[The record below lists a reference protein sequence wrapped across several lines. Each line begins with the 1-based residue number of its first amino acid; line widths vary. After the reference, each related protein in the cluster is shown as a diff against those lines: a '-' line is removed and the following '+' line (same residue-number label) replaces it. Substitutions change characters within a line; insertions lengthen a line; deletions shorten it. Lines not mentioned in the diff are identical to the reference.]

1 MKEEEKVRTA
11 IIGGHCT
18 GRKVKV
24 KEKLLWNALE
34 QL

>member
-11 IIGGHCT
+11 LIGGHCA
-18 GRKVKV
+18 GRTVKV

-34 QL
+34 EL